1 MLFRSLEKLAG
12 EAGVSARVRFA
23 GQSNRPEDWLSQMD
37 IFALSSDTEQMPLSL
52 LEAMSAG
59 LPAVATNVG
68 DVAQIVSP
76 ANSPY
81 IVPVTDEAF
90 QDGLARL
97 IDDRAGRVAI
107 GRENEKRAKEN
118 FDENVMA
125 ARYADIIG

>member
-1 MLFRSLEKLAG
+1 MAG
-12 EAGVSARVRFA
+12 
-23 GQSNRPEDWLSQMD
+23 
-37 IFALSSDTEQMPLSL
+37 DTICATSPTL
-52 LEAMSAG
+52 
-59 LPAVATNVG
+59 VATAG
-68 DVAQIVSP
+68 KP

-90 QDGLARL
+90 QDGLARI